1 MPKWLDIARAELGVM
16 ETPGPGSNP
25 RVIEY
30 FAAAGHREIKND
42 DTAWCA
48 AFANFCLEEAGV
60 RGTMS
65 LAARSFQRWGKKTKP
80 VPGAI
85 VVLPRGSGWQGH
97 VEIVDKVE
105 GEFFWAIGGNVKN
118 SVRRTRRRTIDAI
131 DFRWPATMGTSRTVA
146 ASAGGTV
153 ATGANILLEQAE
165 AAKWLASDLQEY
177 VTWAGYA
184 AIALTV
190 VCFVLAGYFKYRDIK
205 EKG

>member
-1 MPKWLDIARAELGVM
+1 MPKWLDVARAEMGVM
-16 ETPGPGSNP
+16 ERPGPANNP
-25 RVIEY
+25 RIVEY
-30 FAAAGHREIKND
+30 FAAAGHREVKND
-42 DTAWCA
+42 ATAWCA

-105 GEFFWAIGGNVKN
+105 GEFFWAIGGNVGN
-118 SVRRTRRRTIDAI
+118 SVRRSHRRVVDAI
-131 DFRWPATMGTSRTVA
+131 DFRWPSTTGNSRTIKASVA
-146 ASAGGTV
+146 GTISAGGNV
-153 ATGANILLEQAE
+153 ILEQVN
-165 AAKWLASDLQEY
+165 DLQSLTYQVQEY
-177 VTWAGYA
+177 VSWAAYA
-184 AIALTV
+184 AIGCAVICFALT
-190 VCFVLAGYFKYRDIK
+190 GYFRWQDIK